1 MFKIKNII
9 IFFSGLTIFL
19 IAFLYISASAYSVY
33 GSRIEKI
40 KIGENI
46 FQTERVS
53 SPERLQKGL
62 SNRKTLCQNCAMLF
76 EFPKAGRRSFWMKDM
91 NFPLDIIWIEN
102 KKIVHI
108 EKNVPEN
115 FSKSICP
122 ETPADQVLEI
132 NAGLVDKL
140 NIEAGEQITFP

>member
-9 IFFSGLTIFL
+9 IFFSSLAVL
-19 IAFLYISASAYSVY
+19 LLAFLYIFANAYSVY
-33 GSRIEKI
+33 GNRIEKI

-46 FQTERVS
+46 FQAERVS

-76 EFPKAGRRSFWMKDM
+76 EFPKAGRRSFWMQDM

-108 EKNVPEN
+108 EKNVPQN
-115 FSKSICP
+115 FSRVLSP
-122 ETPADQVLEI
+122 QNEADQVLEI
-132 NAGLVDKL
+132 NAGLAEKIGIEVGD
-140 NIEAGEQITFP
+140 NIVFP